1 MKLLKEKSFIEAFNE
16 CSEEIA
22 EVLEK
27 HFEVI
32 KFNPIEDMDRINNLV
47 DQEII
52 SGGRRQL
59 RKSQPQHQINGGSK

>member
-32 KFNPIEDMDRINNLV
+32 KFNPIEDMDNVTVNDSTPGHGYIYIGTGFFYNIV
-47 DQEII
+47 VGHYI
-52 SGGRRQL
+52 
-59 RKSQPQHQINGGSK
+59 